1 MFIRYWQNLEYRTN
15 VFEVKDSSEPIE
27 HRSTTPAASRPL
39 ALLVVIFASL
49 TAFAPLSID
58 MYLPAFPQ
66 IAADF
71 GVSVARVELSL
82 AAFFVGL
89 AFGQLLYGSAT
100 DRFGRKKPLYIGL
113 SIYCLA
119 SLACAYAPNVEALIV
134 LRFFQA
140 LGACGGIVIARATV
154 RDLFDHSES
163 ARVFSLLMLVMGV
176 APILAPLIGGYVTL
190 FFGWHAIF
198 VVVSVMSALCLAT
211 VYEFLPETREPDPTV
226 RLSGTFG
233 IYVNILKDN
242 RFLGFTLAGG
252 LAQAGMFA
260 YITGSPFVFI
270 ELFGVPAQYYGW
282 IFGSN
287 AVGLIA
293 LSQINGRLVR
303 SYDPTKILR
312 FSLSATAFL
321 GLLLIFAGIFS
332 FGFWGVVIPVFLFVA
347 SLGMVFPNSTAG
359 ALSEQAQN
367 AGSASALLGSLQY
380 ALAATASSLVSYFNN
395 GTSLS
400 MTVLIGVCGIAA
412 ILALNLLVG
421 SKKGKE
427 FEVAEEHITF
437 G

>member
-1 MFIRYWQNLEYRTN
+1 MNDLPDN
-15 VFEVKDSSEPIE
+15 VK
-27 HRSTTPAASRPL
+27 HQTANRPL
-39 ALLVVIFASL
+39 ALLVVILASL

-58 MYLPAFPQ
+58 MYLPSFPK
-66 IAADF
+66 IAEDF

-82 AAFFVGL
+82 AAFFIGL

-100 DRFGRKKPLYIGL
+100 DRFGRKRPLYVGL
-113 SIYCLA
+113 SIYCIA
-119 SLACAYAPNVEALIV
+119 SFACAFAPSVETLIV

-140 LGACGGIVIARATV
+140 IGACGGIVIARAMV
-154 RDLFDHSES
+154 RDLFDHGES

-176 APILAPLIGGYVTL
+176 APILAPLIGGYVAL

-198 VVVSVMSALCLAT
+198 AVVSVISALCLAA
-211 VYEFLPETREPDPTV
+211 VYIYLPETREPDKTV

-233 IYVNILKDN
+233 IYLNILKDK
-242 RFLGFTLAGG
+242 RFLGFTLTGG

-270 ELFGVPAQYYGW
+270 ELFGVPAEYYGW

-303 SYDPTKILR
+303 SYDPTSILR
-312 FSLSATAFL
+312 FSISATAFF
-321 GLLLIFAGIFS
+321 GLLLIIAGVFS

-359 ALSEQAQN
+359 ALSEQSQN

-380 ALAATASSLVSYFNN
+380 ALAATASSLVSFFNN
-395 GTSLS
+395 GSSLA
-400 MTVLIGVCGIAA
+400 MTALVGVCGIAA
-412 ILALNLLVG
+412 FLTFYLLIRA
-421 SKKGKE
+421 KKVE
-427 FEVAEEHITF
+427 QFPIAEEHITF